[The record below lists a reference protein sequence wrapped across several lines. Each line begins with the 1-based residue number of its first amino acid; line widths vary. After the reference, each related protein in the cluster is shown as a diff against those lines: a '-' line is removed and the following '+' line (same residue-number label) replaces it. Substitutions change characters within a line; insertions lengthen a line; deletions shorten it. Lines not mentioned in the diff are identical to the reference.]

1 MGAFMVLVI
10 FQNLG
15 LKPQRERAIF
25 QNLGLKPQRESERER
40 ERQRKLKKV
49 EPGIQIWL
57 RGDLDLS
64 CKSQVCTFSGDLDR
78 LVEYA

>member
-15 LKPQRERAIF
+15 LKPQRESYFSEPGIEAT
-25 QNLGLKPQRESERER
+25 ERER
-40 ERQRKLKKV
+40 ERERKLKKV